1 MLYLYTM
8 TREEIHNEIDNT
20 LKLIE
25 INNNRMYLNDSD
37 FELDLALMRSQII
50 RLYQLHD
57 QLQLASTEE
66 IEETP
71 IVKPPESKP
80 AKTVK
85 ESPAPVINDEVVEEV
100 PEVEEAPVAE
110 KPTPKVVEKPVEEEK
125 PVAKP
130 KVVFTPQPVEPE
142 IEEEPAPVV
151 ETPAPEVVEPEVEE
165 VLPEPTPEPVVETPA
180 PKKEAPKPVKST
192 PKVAE
197 AGGNDVYARLKN
209 TKLESIKKGISIS
222 KRYEV
227 QNELFGNDPQVYNE
241 AIQTLDTQNNLEEAM
256 DYFDN
261 TLMVYH
267 QWEEDN
273 ALVEEIRELLLRRY
287 M

>member
-1 MLYLYTM
+1 MLYLFTM

-37 FELDLALMRSQII
+37 FDLDLALMRNQVI

-57 QLQLASTEE
+57 QLQLSQ
-66 IEETP
+66 
-71 IVKPPESKP
+71 S
-80 AKTVK
+80 
-85 ESPAPVINDEVVEEV
+85 DEVITV
-100 PEVEEAPVAE
+100 PTVTSTQTEPIQPVATKEAIQPKQELIEPEAESTPEPELIEIKEEA
-110 KPTPKVVEKPVEEEK
+110 KPIS
-125 PVAKP
+125 KP
-130 KVVFTPQPVEPE
+130 KVAFK
-142 IEEEPAPVV
+142 
-151 ETPAPEVVEPEVEE
+151 PEVVEPKVEE
-165 VLPEPTPEPVVETPA
+165 TPTPPKEEPRPEVVVEKTPEPVVKAQE
-180 PKKEAPKPVKST
+180 PKKEAPKAVKPA
-192 PKVAE
+192 PKVADT
-197 AGGNDVYARLKN
+197 GSKDVYAKLKN

-241 AIQTLDTQNNLEEAM
+241 AIQTLDSQNNLEEAM

>member
-57 QLQLASTEE
+57 QLQLTSTEE

-71 IVKPPESKP
+71 IVKLPVSKP

-85 ESPAPVINDEVVEEV
+85 ESPAPVIKEDVVEEV

-110 KPTPKVVEKPVEEEK
+110 EPAPKVVEKPVEEEK

-142 IEEEPAPVV
+142 IEEKPEPVV
-151 ETPAPEVVEPEVEE
+151 ETPTPEVVEPEVEE
-165 VLPEPTPEPVVETPA
+165 VLPEPTPEPVAETPA